1 MMNQNLNENKNQ
13 NALPI
18 AQMNNNTLTTS
29 LIEGLDLLKELIR
42 YRLHNPDFPLL
53 EKNWESFRDD
63 DFLWNAWQLNA
74 SEKAVFMLALAPYV
88 DPGMLD
94 AAIRSALPEAGDF
107 PELGGWRGKQHRG
120 FLPTGETAIYLV
132 SGDNVD
138 QRSEAMSIFSPS
150 HIFAKKRILWL
161 EDAPQGEPLL
171 AGRLVLNP
179 EVVEQITLGEV
190 QVPRFGKDFPA
201 ERIETALGWKDLIV
215 GPGTR
220 QDLAYIFSW
229 LKHRQTLLEDERLG
243 RRIAPGFR
251 ALFHGPPGTGK
262 TLAASLL
269 GKKASKPVYRVD
281 LASVVSKYIGE
292 TEKNLSGLFARAED
306 KDWILFFDEAD
317 ALFGKR
323 TNVKEAKDRFA
334 NQEVSYL
341 LQRVE
346 RYPGLVILASNYKSN
361 IDDAFLRRFQ
371 SIVHFPMPGPNERLK
386 IWKAGMPLSIPLA
399 KDIDLDSIARDY
411 ELSGADIMQ
420 AIHYASVQAM
430 MRDDKTIQY
439 GDLITGIRREFRK
452 AGKI

>member
-1 MMNQNLNENKNQ
+1 MIQQ
-13 NALPI
+13 PALSI
-18 AQMNNNTLTTS
+18 FSAF
-29 LIEGLDLLKELIR
+29 EALKDAIVF
-42 YRLHNPDFPLL
+42 RLKNPDFPIPQ
-53 EKNWESFRDD
+53 ESWSDFNQF
-63 DFLWNAWQLNA
+63 DFLWNSWNLDVE
-74 SEKAVFMLALAPYV
+74 EKAVFMLALAPYV
-88 DPGMLD
+88 DPGFLD
-94 AAIRSALPEAGDF
+94 GVIRSALPEAGDF

-132 SGDNVD
+132 AGDEME
-138 QRSEAMSIFSPS
+138 QRAEAMRLFSPS
-150 HIFAKKRILWL
+150 HIFAKKRILWI
-161 EDAPQGEPLL
+161 EDAPAGEPLL

-179 EVVEQITLGEV
+179 EVVERITLGEV

-201 ERIETALGWKDLIV
+201 EKIETSLDWADLIV
-215 GPGTR
+215 PASTKK
-220 QDLAYIFSW
+220 DLDYLFSW
-229 LKHRQTLLEDERLG
+229 LKHGEKLLTDERLG
-243 RRIAPGFR
+243 KRIAPGFR

-269 GKKASKPVYRVD
+269 GKEANKPVYRVD

-306 KDWILFFDEAD
+306 KNWILFFDEAD

-371 SIVHFPMPGPNERLK
+371 SIVHFPMPGPAERLA
-386 IWKAGMPLSIPLA
+386 IWRAGLPASIPVSA
-399 KDIDLDSIARDY
+399 EINLDQISRKY

-430 MRDDKTIQY
+430 MRDDKTMQLQDVIA
-439 GDLITGIRREFRK
+439 GIRREFQK
-452 AGKI
+452 AGKIA